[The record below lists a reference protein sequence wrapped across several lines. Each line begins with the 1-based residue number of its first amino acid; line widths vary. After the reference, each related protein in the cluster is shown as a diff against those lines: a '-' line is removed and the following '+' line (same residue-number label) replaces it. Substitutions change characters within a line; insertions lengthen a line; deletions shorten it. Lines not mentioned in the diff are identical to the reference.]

1 MFKVNNTNTK
11 TRYETFRE
19 IPERHQLTSF
29 WYRNIDWGRKCL
41 VLFNSGKSQLDSFD
55 QFNNCGA
62 IDVITSGCALEV
74 TSSFKIL
81 GSFSSKLDWGFY
93 VVSIAKNSSKKIGV
107 LIRSMKFLSLEVAI
121 CLYKFN

>member
-1 MFKVNNTNTK
+1 MKHLG
-11 TRYETFRE
+11 RYQNDINWHPSGIE
-19 IPERHQLTSF
+19 ISTGVESALF
-29 WYRNIDWGRKCL
+29 Y
-41 VLFNSGKSQLDSFD
+41 FNSGKSQLDSFD
-55 QFNNCGA
+55 QFNNCGS
-62 IDVITSGCALEV
+62 IDVITSGCALEE